1 MKSLLRFFGII
12 KETPEEYSKRMQSV
26 IDNDPVLKRIN
37 AKLTELNDKAA
48 AELAEDKK
56 YMKLL
61 KKHKIDIGYSDGEGL
76 DENDELVKGIIN
88 ELKNVGPEVEIG
100 EQIWSTRNLDTERFA
115 NGDIIPFVSSNEEFQ
130 DAYNDKQPAWC
141 YPDYNPLLEKAFGKV
156 YNWYAVNDPRGLA
169 PKGWRIPTEDD
180 WTELIDFLGGEDEA
194 WDKLASKSGWD
205 DSVKNK
211 NETGFTALPGGSC
224 DDTGRFDLIGEFAA
238 FWSCSDDYDSDDDDE
253 LKSVDGLGLCLE
265 EKIAVMT
272 LQESTF
278 GFYVRCLK
286 KK

>member
-1 MKSLLRFFGII
+1 MKSILRFLGLIT
-12 KETPEEYSKRMQSV
+12 ETPQEKQKRLQAV
-26 IDNDPVLKRIN
+26 IDNDPELKKIN
-37 AKLTELNDKAA
+37 KRLTELNDKAN
-48 AELAEDKK
+48 ER
-56 YMKLL
+56 L
-61 KKHKIDIGYSDGEGL
+61 KKDSDAVEILKQHGINIEEPDPEDLDKI
-76 DENDELVKGIIN
+76 DELVKRIIK
-88 ELKNVGPEVEIG
+88 ELKDVPAKVVIG
-100 EQIWSTRNLDTERFA
+100 EQIWDTRNLSADRFA
-115 NGDIIPFVSSNEEFQ
+115 NGDKIPFVSSHEEFE

-141 YPDYNPLLEKAFGKV
+141 YPDYNPLLEKAFGKI

-169 PKGWRIPTEDD
+169 PKGWRIPKEDD
-180 WTELIDFLGGEDEA
+180 WIELIDFLGGEEQV

-238 FWSCSDDYDSDDDDE
+238 FWSCADQYDRDADAASLFVE
-253 LKSVDGLGLCLE
+253 GLGLYLSDE
-265 EKIAVMT
+265 TTEMII
-272 LQESTF
+272 QEPTF